1 VHHSMKSS
9 KLRNYSAI
17 VGEANKMLERDGKP
31 FRFGADGIAIC
42 KECGLTWYP
51 NERYYPACEHNKEWQ
66 S

>member
-1 VHHSMKSS
+1 
-9 KLRNYSAI
+9 
-17 VGEANKMLERDGKP
+17 MLERDGKP

-42 KECGLTWYP
+42 KECGLTLVS